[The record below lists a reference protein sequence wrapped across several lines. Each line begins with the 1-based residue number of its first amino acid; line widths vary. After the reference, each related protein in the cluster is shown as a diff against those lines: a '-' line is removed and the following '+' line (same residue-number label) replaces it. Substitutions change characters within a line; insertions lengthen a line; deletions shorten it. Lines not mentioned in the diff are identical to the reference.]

1 MATFKVQNKLVVKIY
16 FLTANIILQS
26 LLSKEYCF
34 FFKNRLSLTLFTD
47 TQRKQKQKLL
57 TGCWGG
63 QQPSSHAP
71 NHFDTVDKIKTK
83 QKQKAVLNLCI
94 YNIYTHIYIIN
105 FSIKSAGTSDCISF

>member
-63 QQPSSHAP
+63 NILLLTLQP
-71 NHFDTVDKIKTK
+71 ILILWTK
-83 QKQKAVLNLCI
+83 
-94 YNIYTHIYIIN
+94 
-105 FSIKSAGTSDCISF
+105 